1 MNPVPERTFKA
12 MTPIRYTRREAAS
25 LLVLGSASAAL
36 AACAEIRETPA
47 QYAVTLVARAADSVE
62 RMKLDPN
69 LKTLMAHVDTARAVV
84 VLPHVIKAGF
94 IGAAEGGSGVLLARL
109 AGGGWS
115 GPVFYTLAAGSVGF
129 QIGIQDTE
137 VVLIVRTEKALNAIL
152 QHQAKL
158 GADGGITVGVFGA
171 GVEGATTTNIGADVL
186 AIARSRLG
194 LYGGVSLE
202 GSGLVRRNDFIE
214 AVHGPGVTP
223 QAIVQGGGER
233 FAPADRLRQML
244 GG

>member
-1 MNPVPERTFKA
+1 
-12 MTPIRYTRREAAS
+12 MTPIRFTRREAAK
-25 LLVLGSASAAL
+25 LLVLGTASAAL
-36 AACAEIRETPA
+36 AACAEVRETPS
-47 QYAVTLVARAADSVE
+47 QYSVTLVSRAADSVE

-69 LKTLMAHVDTARAVV
+69 LKVLMTHLDTARAVV
-84 VLPHVIKAGF
+84 VLPHVYKAGF
-94 IGAAEGGSGVLLARL
+94 FGGAEGGSGVLLARQP
-109 AGGGWS
+109 GGGWS
-115 GPVFYTLAAGSVGF
+115 GPAFYTLAAGSFGL

-137 VVLIVRTEKALNAIL
+137 VVLIVRSEKALNAIL

-171 GVEGATTTNIGADVL
+171 GVEGATTTNVGADVL

-194 LYGGVSLE
+194 LYGGVTLE
-202 GSGLVRRNDFIE
+202 GSGLVRRNDLNE

-223 QAIVQGGGER
+223 QAVVQGGGNR

>member
-1 MNPVPERTFKA
+1 VS
-12 MTPIRYTRREAAS
+12 RRRA
-25 LLVLGSASAAL
+25 LQLVGLGAASAAL

-47 QYAVTLVARAADSVE
+47 QYAVTVVTRAADTVE

-69 LKTLMAHVDTARAVV
+69 LKTLIAHIDTARAVV
-84 VLPHVIKAGF
+84 VLPHVYKAGF
-94 IGAAEGGSGVLLARL
+94 IGAAEGGSGVLLAREK
-109 AGGGWS
+109 GGGWS

-137 VVLIVRTEKALNAIL
+137 VVLIVRSEKALNAIL

-171 GVEGATTTNIGADVL
+171 GVEGAITTNVGADVL
-186 AIARSRLG
+186 AVARSRVG
-194 LYGGVSLE
+194 LYGGISLE
-202 GSGLVRRNDFIE
+202 GSGLVRRNDLIE

-223 QAIVQGGGER
+223 QAVVQGGGER

>member
-1 MNPVPERTFKA
+1 
-12 MTPIRYTRREAAS
+12 MTHPMTRRQAARLIVAPLALGAAS
-25 LLVLGSASAAL
+25 ATL
-36 AACAEIRETPA
+36 AACAEVRETPE
-47 QYAVTLVARAADSVE
+47 QYAVTVVTRAADTVE

-69 LKTLMAHVDTARAVV
+69 LKTLMSHVGTARGVV
-84 VLPHVIKAGF
+84 VLPHVFKAGF
-94 IGAAEGGSGVLLARL
+94 IGAAEGGSGVLLARQ

-115 GPVFYTLAAGSVGF
+115 GPVFYTLAGGSIGF
-129 QIGIQDTE
+129 QIGVQDAE
-137 VVLIVRTEKALNAIL
+137 VILIVRSEKALNAIL
-152 QHQAKL
+152 QHQAKF

-171 GVEGATTTNIGADVL
+171 GVEGSTTTAAGADIL
-186 AIARSRLG
+186 AVARSRVG
-194 LYGGVSLE
+194 LYGGISLE
-202 GSGLVRRNDFIE
+202 GSGLVRRNDLIQ

>member
-1 MNPVPERTFKA
+1 MTSFVPNRPF
-12 MTPIRYTRREAAS
+12 TRRQATRAIAAPFA
-25 LLVLGSASAAL
+25 LGALGVLG
-36 AACAEIRETPA
+36 ACAEVREKPD
-47 QYAVTLVARAADSVE
+47 QYAATLVARAADTVE

-69 LKTLMAHVDTARAVV
+69 LKTLMTHLGPAPAVV
-84 VLPHVIKAGF
+84 VLPHVYKAGF
-94 IGAAEGGSGVLLARL
+94 IAGAEGGSGVLLARQ

-115 GPVFYTLAAGSVGF
+115 APAFYTLAAGSLGF

-137 VVLIVRTEKALNAIL
+137 VILILRNPKALDAIL
-152 QHQAKL
+152 RHQAKF

-171 GVEGATTTNIGADVL
+171 GVEGSTTTSAGPDVL

-194 LYGGVSLE
+194 LYGGLTLE
-202 GSGLVRRNDFIE
+202 GAGLVRRNDLME

-223 QAIVQGGGER
+223 QAVVQGGGNR
-233 FAPADRLRQML
+233 YAPADRLRQML

>member
-1 MNPVPERTFKA
+1 
-12 MTPIRYTRREAAS
+12 MTPIRPTRREAAS
-25 LLVLGSASAAL
+25 LLLLGGASALLGS
-36 AACAEIRETPA
+36 CAEIRETPA
-47 QYAVTLVARAADSVE
+47 QYAVTLVSRAADSVE

-69 LKTLMAHVDTARAVV
+69 LKTLMTHVGTARAVV
-84 VLPHVIKAGF
+84 VLPHVYKAGF

-109 AGGGWS
+109 QGGGWS

-137 VVLIVRTEKALNAIL
+137 IVLIVRNDKALNAIL
-152 QHQAKL
+152 QHQVKL

-171 GVEGATTTNIGADVL
+171 GVEGATTTNVGADVL
-186 AIARSRLG
+186 AVARSRLG
-194 LYGGVSLE
+194 LYGGISLE

-223 QAIVQGGGER
+223 QSIVQGGGDR
-233 FAPADRLRQML
+233 FAAADRLRQML

>member
-1 MNPVPERTFKA
+1 
-12 MTPIRYTRREAAS
+12 MTRAHPIALSMTRRRAAKMIAAPFALGAAG
-25 LLVLGSASAAL
+25 LLS
-36 AACAEIRETPA
+36 ACAEIREKPD
-47 QYAVTLVARAADSVE
+47 QFAVTLVTRAADSVE

-69 LKTLMAHVDTARAVV
+69 LKTLMSHVGSARAVV
-84 VLPHVIKAGF
+84 VLPHVYKAGF
-94 IGAAEGGSGVLLARL
+94 IGAAEGGSGVLLARH
-109 AGGGWS
+109 AGGWS

-137 VVLIVRTEKALNAIL
+137 VVLIVRNDKALNAIL

-171 GVEGATTTNIGADVL
+171 GVEGATTTNVGADVL
-186 AIARSRLG
+186 VVARSRVG

-202 GSGLVRRNDFIE
+202 GSGLVRRNDLIE

-233 FAPADRLRQML
+233 FAPADRLRQIL

>member
-1 MNPVPERTFKA
+1 
-12 MTPIRYTRREAAS
+12 MTPVRFTRRAAAN
-25 LLVLGSASAAL
+25 LLVLGTASALL
-36 AACAEIRETPA
+36 AACAEFRETPD
-47 QYAVTLVARAADSVE
+47 QYTVTLVARAADSVE

-69 LKTLMAHVDTARAVV
+69 LKVLMVHVDKARAVV
-84 VLPHVIKAGF
+84 VLPHVYKAGF
-94 IGAAEGGSGVLLARL
+94 FGGAEGGSGVLLARTP
-109 AGGGWS
+109 GGGWS
-115 GPVFYTLAAGSVGF
+115 GPVFYTLAAGSFGL

-137 VVLIVRTEKALNAIL
+137 VVLIVRSEKALNAIL

-194 LYGGVSLE
+194 LYGGVTLE
-202 GSGLVRRNDFIE
+202 GSGLVRRNDLNE

-223 QAIVQGGGER
+223 QAVVQGGGNR